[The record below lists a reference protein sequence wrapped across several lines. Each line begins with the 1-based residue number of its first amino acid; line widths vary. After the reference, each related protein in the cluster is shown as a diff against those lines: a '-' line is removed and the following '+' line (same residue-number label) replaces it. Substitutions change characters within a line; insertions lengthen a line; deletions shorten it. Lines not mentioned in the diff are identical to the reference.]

1 MTLKV
6 SINLPGD
13 TLITVEASEPQVFQQ
28 VVSLALKELPRDLMQ
43 MRLGTA
49 VPDEV
54 ADQGKNVSPEL
65 LAPDTG
71 PEFEE
76 DSSMSILEHDESE
89 PSPLETGE
97 AESEP
102 SSVETGEE
110 DEGKSEAEESFVRFC
125 RAISP
130 VADMRRVVLAI
141 EGARRHLNISS
152 VSESELVDLF
162 NLVGWQQPG
171 SFLQA
176 LRNAAR
182 TKFRWLERIPG
193 RPGYYT
199 ITQLGRDRV
208 IGSNQ

>member
-76 DSSMSILEHDESE
+76 DSSTSILEHDESE
-89 PSPLETGE
+89 PSPLETE
-97 AESEP
+97 LRVSLPPWKPEKRMKVSQRP
-102 SSVETGEE
+102 
-110 DEGKSEAEESFVRFC
+110 R
-125 RAISP
+125 SP
-130 VADMRRVVLAI
+130 L
-141 EGARRHLNISS
+141 
-152 VSESELVDLF
+152 
-162 NLVGWQQPG
+162 
-171 SFLQA
+171 
-176 LRNAAR
+176 
-182 TKFRWLERIPG
+182 
-193 RPGYYT
+193 
-199 ITQLGRDRV
+199 
-208 IGSNQ
+208 

>member
-13 TLITVEASEPQVFQQ
+13 TLIIVEASEPQVFRQ

-76 DSSMSILEHDESE
+76 DSSTSILEHD
-89 PSPLETGE
+89 
-97 AESEP
+97 ESEP

-141 EGARRHLNISS
+141 EGARRHLNMSS